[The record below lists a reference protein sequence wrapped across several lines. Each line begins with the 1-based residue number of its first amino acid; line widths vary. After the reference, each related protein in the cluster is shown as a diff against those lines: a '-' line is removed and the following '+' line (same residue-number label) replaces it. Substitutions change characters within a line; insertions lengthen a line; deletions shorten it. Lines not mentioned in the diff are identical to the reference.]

1 MTTSSS
7 CSASTRSLEETPTCI
22 PYTRR
27 CSACPVYPRPERRP
41 PRRSKEVYYALQL
54 SSSPSASSAA
64 TSVGSASPGTVSLS
78 FSSAPDSYVR
88 GPVLLRTSA
97 SSLLASLHGWPVRM
111 LPASASTG
119 ALPVHAVAP
128 LSELLQRVRMA
139 EVHSA
144 VPHLHAEPAG
154 SHAVETAHSVR
165 S

>member
-1 MTTSSS
+1 
-7 CSASTRSLEETPTCI
+7 
-22 PYTRR
+22 
-27 CSACPVYPRPERRP
+27 
-41 PRRSKEVYYALQL
+41 LQL

-64 TSVGSASPGTVSLS
+64 TSVGSASPGTVSFS
-78 FSSAPDSYVR
+78 VPFSSAPDSYVR

-97 SSLLASLHGWPVRM
+97 SSLLASIHGWPVRM
-111 LPASASTG
+111 LPASASSGTS
-119 ALPVHAVAP
+119 PVHAVAP

-154 SHAVETAHSVR
+154 SHAVETAYSVR